1 MPSARNPSHFYTVEQ
16 IDGIV
21 DRLLKGRGI
30 KPQLR
35 VDPVVAWKTGLLDLQ
50 TIREYVVQRW
60 GSSRQGVTQRSNN
73 LSGKLHSARHGS
85 LYQGAPAF
93 NAKAQDFAVW
103 RVSTYYSTLCHI
115 TGPGGTEA
123 QLTMLRQQAF
133 LLWGWMIEGLKSAD
147 GLEFR
152 LVGMGGPAEA
162 AILNASLIDDM
173 KSRRGAIVKE
183 IERYQVRLKE
193 IDVRIEGTM
202 ALSLEASLAG

>member
-1 MPSARNPSHFYTVEQ
+1 MPSARNPSHFYTTEQ
-16 IDGIV
+16 LDSIV

-30 KPQLR
+30 KQSLQ
-35 VDPVVAWKTGLLDLQ
+35 VDPVVAWKTGLIDLQ
-50 TIREYVVQRW
+50 SIRDYVHQRW
-60 GSSRQGVTQRSNN
+60 GSSRQGVTMRTNN
-73 LSGKLHSARHGS
+73 LSGKSHSARHGT
-85 LYQGAPAF
+85 LYPGVTF

-103 RVSTYYSTLCHI
+103 KVSTYYSTLCHI
-115 TGPGGTEA
+115 TGSGGSEA

-133 LLWGWMIEGLKSAD
+133 LLWGWMIEGLKTAD
-147 GLEFR
+147 GLELR
-152 LVGMGGPAEA
+152 LVGMGGQAEA